1 MSDLFEPRP
10 PAEEQPQYDPVQPD
24 SGRKGF
30 RQKLGRLTAPLV
42 GVGAL
47 LLKLG
52 SLFKFATIFIAVGGY
67 ALIFGWPFAVG
78 FVALIFVHELGHF
91 IEAQREGLHPKV
103 PVFIPFIGAYVKM
116 TAGNPWQAARV
127 ALAGPIVGGFGAMVC
142 YIWGEHQHSPVLHAL
157 AYTGFMLNLINM
169 IPVSILD
176 GGAVFRAAR
185 FLWHG
190 GGRNKALAIY
200 GLYALTAVALILG
213 MRAAYIVQHRL

>member
-1 MSDLFEPRP
+1 
-10 PAEEQPQYDPVQPD
+10 
-24 SGRKGF
+24 
-30 RQKLGRLTAPLV
+30 
-42 GVGAL
+42 
-47 LLKLG
+47 
-52 SLFKFATIFIAVGGY
+52 
-67 ALIFGWPFAVG
+67 
-78 FVALIFVHELGHF
+78 
-91 IEAQREGLHPKV
+91 
-103 PVFIPFIGAYVKM
+103 
-116 TAGNPWQAARV
+116 
-127 ALAGPIVGGFGAMVC
+127 
-142 YIWGEHQHSPVLHAL
+142 VLHAL